1 MGNLLCD
8 CVIISNKNK
17 IFNIS
22 VVPKNEDETIQLLIN
37 HQSSLFN
44 SYIKEYTKDSLSKE
58 IQGILDPFEL
68 LMECIKKK
76 NVELI
81 ETNDNSSI
89 KLILINKLNNNHYQ
103 LKIPIE
109 KKMFLVILY

>member
-1 MGNLLCD
+1 MGNLLYD

-22 VVPKNEDETIQLLIN
+22 VVHKNEDEKIQILIN
-37 HQSSLFN
+37 YQSSLFN

-68 LMECIKKK
+68 LMECI
-76 NVELI
+76 
-81 ETNDNSSI
+81 
-89 KLILINKLNNNHYQ
+89 
-103 LKIPIE
+103 E
-109 KKMFLVILY
+109 KKMLS

>member
-22 VVPKNEDETIQLLIN
+22 VVPKNEDETIQILIN

-44 SYIKEYTKDSLSKE
+44 SYFKEYTKDSLSKE

-68 LMECIKKK
+68 LMECIEKK

-89 KLILINKLNNNHYQ
+89 KLILIHKLNNKKYQ